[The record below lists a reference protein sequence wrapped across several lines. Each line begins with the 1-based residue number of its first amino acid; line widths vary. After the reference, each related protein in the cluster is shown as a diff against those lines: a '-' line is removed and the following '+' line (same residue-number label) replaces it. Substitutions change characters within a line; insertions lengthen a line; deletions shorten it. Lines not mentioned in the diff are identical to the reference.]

1 MTKLEGV
8 WTSRFV
14 AQATVASPAEVTKR
28 NDGWREIEVSQTGQP
43 SETAVTGITDIRNN
57 PFVTLGKASQRER
70 ERERQRQRDRQR
82 QRQTETDR
90 QTDRQKERQTDRQT
104 EVTTMYVRMLCLS
117 RPVTVLQ
124 AYKQGVMF
132 GHSPGTSLK
141 LAMLAKLESH
151 GSAQV

>member
-1 MTKLEGV
+1 MPTYLLFSDHTI
-8 WTSRFV
+8 TS
-14 AQATVASPAEVTKR
+14 TV
-28 NDGWREIEVSQTGQP
+28 G
-43 SETAVTGITDIRNN
+43 
-57 PFVTLGKASQRER
+57 RER
-70 ERERQRQRDRQR
+70 ERERERDRDR
-82 QRQTETDR
+82 DRDRDR
-90 QTDRQKERQTDRQT
+90 QTDRQTERQT